1 MATIYDIAKLAGVS
15 PATVSR
21 ALNQKGQVKE
31 ETRKK
36 ILEIA
41 EELNYSPNYLAREF
55 KKRSEP
61 LPLLLLFLM

>member
-21 ALNQKGQVKE
+21 ALNQKCQVKE

-41 EELNYSPNYLAREF
+41 GRAQ
-55 KKRSEP
+55 
-61 LPLLLLFLM
+61 LFS

>member
-36 ILEIA
+36 FW
-41 EELNYSPNYLAREF
+41 R
-55 KKRSEP
+55 
-61 LPLLLLFLM
+61 

>member
-41 EELNYSPNYLAREF
+41 EELNYSPNYLARSL
-55 KKRSEP
+55 KRSEP

>member
-41 EELNYSPNYLAREF
+41 EELNYSPNYLARSLK
-55 KKRSEP
+55 KKRT